1 MVCNMECN
9 NKITL
14 SLFVC
19 LCVCILGVILFYTIQ
34 FIYNLLIQKLHEQF
48 DNKRTMKMK
57 IYKSDEILDPDENPS
72 LDDAELDDTNLKLNL
87 D

>member
-1 MVCNMECN
+1 MKNIKFE
-9 NKITL
+9 KI
-14 SLFVC
+14 
-19 LCVCILGVILFYTIQ
+19 IIIAILFSGILLSTIQ
-34 FIYNLLIQKLHEQF
+34 FIYNLLIQKVYDHF

-72 LDDAELDDTNLKLNL
+72 LDDDELDDETNLKL